1 MVLRDVLAGLQ
12 LKKVNCDLELPISVI
27 CHDSRRVSPGALFVA
42 ISGYMVDGNRFVDSA
57 LAAGA
62 VAVVTERPVEG
73 TPYIQVEDAREALA
87 VIAANFQR
95 HPAREMVMI
104 GVTGTN
110 GKTTSTYLLKH
121 LLELHGAKVGLI
133 GTNQNMIGEQVL
145 HTDRTTPEPNG
156 LHALLRE
163 MADAGCTHVVM
174 EVSSHSLVLHRVH
187 GIEFEV
193 GIFTNVSQD
202 HLDFHKTMEAYI
214 EAKSRLFFQCKK
226 GVINLDDDAAQAM
239 MRAPGCQYVT
249 YSAKKNE
256 ADVLAK
262 NVRLKARGI
271 AFEAV
276 CDCDIARIELP
287 IPGEFSVY
295 NALCV
300 VAAAHAM
307 GISLQECA
315 RGLRTAHGVKG
326 RAEVVPTDTDYT
338 VMIDYAHSPG
348 GLENILK
355 TVRGFAEGR
364 VIVVFGCGGDRD
376 AAKRPIMGRVASEL
390 ADVLVVTSDN
400 PRSEDPQAIIDQI
413 LPGITKKKENVYV
426 EPNRP
431 RAIHYA
437 LEHARAG
444 DVVVL
449 AGKGHETYQEI
460 CGVKHHLD
468 EREVIAE
475 YFAQR

>member
-1 MVLRDVLAGLQ
+1 
-12 LKKVNCDLELPISVI
+12 
-27 CHDSRRVSPGALFVA
+27 
-42 ISGYMVDGNRFVDSA
+42 
-57 LAAGA
+57 
-62 VAVVTERPVEG
+62 
-73 TPYIQVEDAREALA
+73 
-87 VIAANFQR
+87 
-95 HPAREMVMI
+95 
-104 GVTGTN
+104 
-110 GKTTSTYLLKH
+110 
-121 LLELHGAKVGLI
+121 
-133 GTNQNMIGEQVL
+133 
-145 HTDRTTPEPNG
+145 
-156 LHALLRE
+156 
-163 MADAGCTHVVM
+163 
-174 EVSSHSLVLHRVH
+174 
-187 GIEFEV
+187 
-193 GIFTNVSQD
+193 
-202 HLDFHKTMEAYI
+202 
-214 EAKSRLFFQCKK
+214 
-226 GVINLDDDAAQAM
+226 
-239 MRAPGCQYVT
+239 
-249 YSAKKNE
+249 
-256 ADVLAK
+256 
-262 NVRLKARGI
+262 
-271 AFEAV
+271 
-276 CDCDIARIELP
+276 
-287 IPGEFSVY
+287 
-295 NALCV
+295 
-300 VAAAHAM
+300 M

-315 RGLRTAHGVKG
+315 HGLRTAHGVKG

>member
-1 MVLRDVLAGLQ
+1 MLLREVLDGLS
-12 LKKVNCDLELPISVI
+12 VIETNCDPDMEISAV
-27 CHDSRRVSPGALFVA
+27 CHDSRNVKAGALFVA
-42 ISGYMVDGNRFVDSA
+42 ISGFQMDGNRFVRAA
-57 LAAGA
+57 LEGGA
-62 VAVVTERPVEG
+62 VAVVTEQPTAG
-73 TPYIQVEDAREALA
+73 TPYIQVEDARLALA

-95 HPAREMVMI
+95 HPAREMKMI

-110 GKTTSTYLLKH
+110 GKTTTTYLLKQV
-121 LLELHGAKVGLI
+121 LESQGAMVGLI
-133 GTNQNMIGEQVL
+133 GTNQNMIGDQVL
-145 HTDRTTPEPNG
+145 YTERTTPEPNG
-156 LHALLRE
+156 LQALLRQ

-187 GIEFEV
+187 GIEFEL

-202 HLDFHKTMEAYI
+202 HLDFHKTMDAYI
-214 EAKSRLFFQCKK
+214 EAKSRLFSQCKK
-226 GVINLDDDAAQAM
+226 GVINLDDDAAEAM
-239 MRAPGCQYVT
+239 MRDPRCQYYT
-249 YSAKKNE
+249 YSARKNH

-262 NVRLKARGI
+262 NLRLKAKSV

-276 CDCDIARIELP
+276 CGQDIARIELP

-300 VAAAHAM
+300 VAGAHAL
-307 GISLQECA
+307 GISLTDTAQA
-315 RGLRTAHGVKG
+315 LRSAHGVKG

-364 VIVVFGCGGDRD
+364 VVVVFGCGGDRD
-376 AAKRPIMGRVASEL
+376 VTKRPIMGRVASEL
-390 ADVLVVTSDN
+390 ADFLIVTSDN
-400 PRSEDPQAIIDQI
+400 PRTEDPQAIIDQI
-413 LPGITKKKENVYV
+413 LPGITKKKEDVHV
-426 EPNRP
+426 DPDRP
-431 RAIHYA
+431 RAIWYA
-437 LEHARAG
+437 LRHAKPG
-444 DVVVL
+444 DVIVL

-460 CGVKHHLD
+460 NGVKHHLD

-475 YFAQR
+475 YFDQK